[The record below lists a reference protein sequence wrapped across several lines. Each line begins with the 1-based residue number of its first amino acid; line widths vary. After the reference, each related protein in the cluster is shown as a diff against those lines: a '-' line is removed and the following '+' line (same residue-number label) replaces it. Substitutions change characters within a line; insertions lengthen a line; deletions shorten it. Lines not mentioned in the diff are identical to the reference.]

1 MKMNIIRIS
10 EMKDFV
16 GEEVTIKGWLYNK
29 RSSGKIKFLIIRD
42 GSGFVQGVVV
52 KNEVAE
58 DVFELCDKLTQESS
72 ITVTGVVRKDDR
84 SPYGYELTI
93 SNIKLI
99 QMAFNDYPIS
109 LKEHGV
115 DFLLDNR
122 HLWIRTP
129 KQHAILSIRHEVIKA
144 IQEFLNNNGF
154 VRIDS
159 PIITPS
165 TCEGTSDLF
174 QIDYFGENA
183 YLSQTG
189 QLYQEAAAM
198 ALGKVYSF
206 GPTFRAEK
214 SKTRRHLNEF
224 WMVEPEMSFV
234 DHYENM
240 EIQEKLVEYIVQS
253 VLENRPKELK
263 ELGRDLSKLEKIKT
277 PFPRLTYDEAIEM
290 LKKNGYEIEWGNDLG
305 SPDETFLS
313 NQFDKPVFITEYPA
327 KCKAFYMQPKED
339 RPEVVMCADLLAPE
353 GYGEIIGGSQRIHDY
368 DLLIKRL
375 KEENLPLEMY
385 DWYIDL
391 RKYGSV
397 PHSGFGLGIERT
409 VAWITNT
416 EHVRECIPFPR
427 TLSRIRP

>member
-1 MKMNIIRIS
+1 MENIKIKDMKNYEGLEVIIN
-10 EMKDFV
+10 
-16 GEEVTIKGWLYNK
+16 GWLYNK
-29 RSSGKIKFLIIRD
+29 RSSGKIIFLQLRD
-42 GSGFVQGVVV
+42 GTGFVQGVVV
-52 KNEVAE
+52 KNDVSS

-72 ITVTGVVRKDDR
+72 VSVIGKVRKDDR
-84 SPYGYELTI
+84 SPSGYELTVTDV
-93 SNIKLI
+93 KLI

-129 KQHAILSIRHEVIKA
+129 HQHAILAIRHEVMKS
-144 IQEFLNNNGF
+144 IQDFLNDNGF
-154 VRIDS
+154 IRVDS

-174 QIDYFGENA
+174 EIDYFGENA

-198 ALGKVYSF
+198 AFCNVYSF

-224 WMVEPEMSFV
+224 WMVEPEMAFA
-234 DHYENM
+234 DQNKNM
-240 EIQEKLVEYIVQS
+240 EVQEKLVEYVVHS
-253 VLENRPKELK
+253 VLKNRLNELK
-263 ELGRDLSKLEKIKT
+263 VLGRDIEKLKKIKT
-277 PFPRLTYDEAIEM
+277 PFPRLTYDDAIKM
-290 LKKNGYEIEWGNDLG
+290 LKLNGYTIEWGYDLG
-305 SPDETFLS
+305 APDETFLS
-313 NQFDKPVFITEYPA
+313 NQFEKPVFITEYPK
-327 KCKAFYMQPKED
+327 KCKAFYMQPKKD
-339 RPEVVMCADLLAPE
+339 KPDVVLCADLLAPE

-368 DLLIKRL
+368 DLLKQRIE
-375 KEENLPLEMY
+375 EENLPEDIY
-385 DWYIDL
+385 NWYIDL
-391 RKYGSV
+391 RKFGSV

-409 VAWITNT
+409 VAWITGM

-427 TLSRIRP
+427 TLNRIRP

>member
-1 MKMNIIRIS
+1 MKMNIIRIN

-58 DVFELCDKLTQESS
+58 DIFDLCDKLTQESS
-72 ITVTGVVRKDDR
+72 IAVTGVVRKDDR

-144 IQEFLNNNGF
+144 IQEFLNSNGF

-198 ALGKVYSF
+198 ALGKVY
-206 GPTFRAEK
+206 
-214 SKTRRHLNEF
+214 
-224 WMVEPEMSFV
+224 
-234 DHYENM
+234 
-240 EIQEKLVEYIVQS
+240 
-253 VLENRPKELK
+253 
-263 ELGRDLSKLEKIKT
+263 
-277 PFPRLTYDEAIEM
+277 
-290 LKKNGYEIEWGNDLG
+290 
-305 SPDETFLS
+305 
-313 NQFDKPVFITEYPA
+313 
-327 KCKAFYMQPKED
+327 
-339 RPEVVMCADLLAPE
+339 
-353 GYGEIIGGSQRIHDY
+353 
-368 DLLIKRL
+368 
-375 KEENLPLEMY
+375 
-385 DWYIDL
+385 
-391 RKYGSV
+391 
-397 PHSGFGLGIERT
+397 
-409 VAWITNT
+409 
-416 EHVRECIPFPR
+416 
-427 TLSRIRP
+427 

>member
-1 MKMNIIRIS
+1 MNEIRIN
-10 EMKDFV
+10 EMKNFV
-16 GEEVTIKGWLYNK
+16 GKEIVINGWLYNK
-29 RSSGKIKFLIIRD
+29 RSSGKIKFLQIRD
-42 GSGFVQGVVV
+42 GSGFVQGVVA
-52 KNEVAE
+52 KNDVSE
-58 DVFELCDKLTQESS
+58 DVFDLCEKLTQESS
-72 ITVTGVVRKDDR
+72 ISVTGIVREDR
-84 SPYGYELTI
+84 RAPSGYELTVLDV
-93 SNIKLI
+93 KLV

-129 KQHAILSIRHEVIKA
+129 RQHALLSIRHEVIKA

-154 VRIDS
+154 IRVDS

-174 QIDYFGENA
+174 EIDYFGENA

-198 ALGKVYSF
+198 AFGKVYSF
-206 GPTFRAEK
+206 GPIFRAEK

-224 WMVEPEMSFV
+224 WMVEPEMAYT
-234 DHYENM
+234 DHYKNM
-240 EIQEKLVEYIVQS
+240 EIQEQLVEYIVQS
-253 VLENRPKELK
+253 VLNNKSYELK
-263 ELGRDLSKLEKIKT
+263 ELGRDISKLENIKA
-277 PFPRLTYDEAIEM
+277 PFPKITYDEAIKI
-290 LKKNGYEIEWGNDLG
+290 LKENGYSIEWGNDLG

-313 NQFDKPVFITEYPA
+313 NKFEKPVFVMEYPA
-327 KCKAFYMQPKED
+327 KCKAFYMQPRED

-368 DLLIKRL
+368 DLLIKRI
-375 KEENLPLEMY
+375 KEENLPEDIY

-409 VAWITNT
+409 VAWITNI

>member
-1 MKMNIIRIS
+1 MKMNIIRIN

-144 IQEFLNNNGF
+144 IQEFLNSNGF

-253 VLENRPKELK
+253 VLENRSKELK

-277 PFPRLTYDEAIEM
+277 PFPRLTY
-290 LKKNGYEIEWGNDLG
+290 
-305 SPDETFLS
+305 
-313 NQFDKPVFITEYPA
+313 
-327 KCKAFYMQPKED
+327 
-339 RPEVVMCADLLAPE
+339 
-353 GYGEIIGGSQRIHDY
+353 
-368 DLLIKRL
+368 
-375 KEENLPLEMY
+375 
-385 DWYIDL
+385 
-391 RKYGSV
+391 
-397 PHSGFGLGIERT
+397 
-409 VAWITNT
+409 
-416 EHVRECIPFPR
+416 
-427 TLSRIRP
+427 

>member
-1 MKMNIIRIS
+1 MNLIKIN
-10 EMKDFV
+10 EMKDHV
-16 GEEVTIKGWLYNK
+16 GEEVTINGWLYNK

-42 GSGFVQGVVV
+42 GSGFVQGIVV
-52 KNEVAE
+52 KNEVDE
-58 DVFELCDKLTQESS
+58 NVFELCDKLTQESS
-72 ITVTGVVRKDDR
+72 ISVSGIVRKDER
-84 SPYGYELTI
+84 SPFGFELTI
-93 SNIKLI
+93 KNVDLV

-109 LKEHGV
+109 LKEHGI

-129 KQHAILSIRHEVIKA
+129 RQQAILSVRHEVIRA
-144 IQEFLNNNGF
+144 IQEFLNNNDF

-198 ALGKVYSF
+198 AFGKVYSF

-224 WMVEPEMSFV
+224 WMVEPEMAFV
-234 DHYENM
+234 DHYGNM
-240 EIQEKLVEYIVQS
+240 EVQEKLVEYIVQS
-253 VLENRPKELK
+253 VLENCSRELK

-277 PFPRLTYDEAIEM
+277 PFPRLTYDEAIE
-290 LKKNGYEIEWGNDLG
+290 LLNKNGYEIQWGNDLG

-327 KCKAFYMQPKED
+327 ECKAFYMQPKED
-339 RPEVVMCADLLAPE
+339 RPEVVLCADLLAPE

-368 DLLIKRL
+368 DLLLKRL
-375 KEENLPLEMY
+375 KEENLPIDMY
-385 DWYIDL
+385 NWYLDL
-391 RKYGSV
+391 RKYGTV

>member
-1 MKMNIIRIS
+1 MNLIKIN
-10 EMKDFV
+10 EMKDHV
-16 GEEVTIKGWLYNK
+16 GEEVTINGWLYNK

-42 GSGFVQGVVV
+42 GSGFVQGIVV
-52 KNEVAE
+52 KNEVDE
-58 DVFELCDKLTQESS
+58 NVFELCDKLTQESS
-72 ITVTGVVRKDDR
+72 ISVSGIVRKDER
-84 SPYGYELTI
+84 SPFGFELTI
-93 SNIKLI
+93 KNVDLV

-109 LKEHGV
+109 LKEHGI

-129 KQHAILSIRHEVIKA
+129 RQQAILSVRHEVIKA
-144 IQEFLNNNGF
+144 IQEFLNNNDF

-198 ALGKVYSF
+198 AFGKVYSF

-224 WMVEPEMSFV
+224 WMVEPEMAFV
-234 DHYENM
+234 DHYGNM
-240 EIQEKLVEYIVQS
+240 EVQEKLVEYIVQS
-253 VLENRPKELK
+253 VLENCSRELK

-277 PFPRLTYDEAIEM
+277 PFPRLTYDEAIE
-290 LKKNGYEIEWGNDLG
+290 LLNKNGYEIQWGNDLG

-327 KCKAFYMQPKED
+327 ECKAFYMQPKED
-339 RPEVVMCADLLAPE
+339 RPEVVLCADLLAPE

-368 DLLIKRL
+368 DLLLKRL
-375 KEENLPLEMY
+375 KEENLPIDMY
-385 DWYIDL
+385 NWYLDL
-391 RKYGSV
+391 RKYGTV

>member
-1 MKMNIIRIS
+1 MNLIKIK
-10 EMKDFV
+10 EMKDHV
-16 GEEVTIKGWLYNK
+16 GEEVTINGWLYNK

-42 GSGFVQGVVV
+42 GSGFVQGIVV
-52 KNEVAE
+52 KNEVDE
-58 DVFELCDKLTQESS
+58 NVFELCDKLTQESS
-72 ITVTGVVRKDDR
+72 ISVSGIVRKDER
-84 SPYGYELTI
+84 SPFGFELTI
-93 SNIKLI
+93 KNVDLI

-109 LKEHGV
+109 LKEHGI

-129 KQHAILSIRHEVIKA
+129 RQQAILSVRHEVIKA
-144 IQEFLNNNGF
+144 IQEFLNNNDF

-198 ALGKVYSF
+198 AFGKVYSF

-224 WMVEPEMSFV
+224 WMVEPEMAFV
-234 DHYENM
+234 DHYGNM
-240 EIQEKLVEYIVQS
+240 EVQEKLVEYIVQS
-253 VLENRPKELK
+253 ALENCSRELK

-277 PFPRLTYDEAIEM
+277 PFPRLTYDEAIK
-290 LKKNGYEIEWGNDLG
+290 LLNKNGYEIQWGNDLG

-327 KCKAFYMQPKED
+327 ECKAFYMQPKED
-339 RPEVVMCADLLAPE
+339 RPEVVLCADLLAPE

-368 DLLIKRL
+368 DLLVKRL
-375 KEENLPLEMY
+375 KEENLPIDMY
-385 DWYIDL
+385 NWYLDL
-391 RKYGSV
+391 RKYGTV